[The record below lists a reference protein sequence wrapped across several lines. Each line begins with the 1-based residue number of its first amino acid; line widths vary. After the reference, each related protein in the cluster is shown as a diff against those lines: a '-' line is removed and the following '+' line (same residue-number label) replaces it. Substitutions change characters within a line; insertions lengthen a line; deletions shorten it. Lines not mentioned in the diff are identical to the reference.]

1 MAQRT
6 SKPRRAD
13 KGGPTSGPGLTDY
26 EGEDVTLEPSPADA
40 INRARPLKALSMAL
54 PGTRLDMVVGGP
66 HPRLIELVRHLA
78 RAAAQDEQA
87 TWAATLNARQ
97 TPGGCESEEI

>member
-6 SKPRRAD
+6 SKPGRANKTD
-13 KGGPTSGPGLTDY
+13 PTSGPDLNSHEADQITSEAGQASAGQRDRKAVALT
-26 EGEDVTLEPSPADA
+26 
-40 INRARPLKALSMAL
+40 MAL

-66 HPRLIELVRHLA
+66 HPQLLELVRHPA